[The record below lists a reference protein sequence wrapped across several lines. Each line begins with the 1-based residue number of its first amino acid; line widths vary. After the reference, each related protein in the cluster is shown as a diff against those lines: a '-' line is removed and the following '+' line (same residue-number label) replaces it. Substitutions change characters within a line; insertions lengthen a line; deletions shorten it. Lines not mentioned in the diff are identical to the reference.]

1 MLKSDM
7 NGFQSSSPDCPA
19 GSVCAIEG
27 LPPLPKGLT
36 GILNSSGG
44 SWREIEKVHSKRT
57 RIQADISKSRVSDA
71 LSRSKPASLDA
82 ALAVLRKEMETAKG
96 SRKVLASVDLNMK
109 KFASLTHSQTDLTLK
124 MKPLSVK
131 VVEVTLKLSLS
142 CVFLKEGK
150 ATDED
155 MQSLA
160 SLMSVKPTDI
170 GNLDDFNESDEEEDK
185 RTSTGMHLNT
195 AVQVSGKERTAA
207 GIHSRPESATVCNP
221 DLPSRP
227 PLPPTPSPSIPRTTP
242 SPALSRPP
250 RPPAQPQ
257 APPESHTDHNATALF
272 PPALP
277 KIFYPSPGSA
287 PVSFPRRLSGSEDP
301 LEGPVTSDCPQ
312 FKLPLAS
319 PSDPFISRSSFPPT
333 VVLKDSSRSHIFKP
347 KIVHMARPVSPT
359 PVAVLEQTSSL
370 CPATGTVPVPAQLNE
385 QKMGASPA
393 PFCGALNEPVT
404 TVPLLSTPDL
414 EALCETSSTS
424 KSLNKSP
431 SSSSALLSYL
441 LGKSLPAS
449 STPVILSSCTPAVAL
464 QGSDSLT
471 ASPFCSPPPSALPEL
486 PRELNTL
493 TEEDQTNPFLQDLI
507 TEGLKNS
514 EPSMEEHRSP
524 RTVCSISVA
533 NQPPPGVGAEPTRP
547 ARSLEPVAK
556 QSVEAQTL
564 EASEELD
571 IGTVPPPHRSFT
583 PPIPS
588 TSMPL
593 ESTYT
598 KVDREEN
605 LQEFIAEKPPLA
617 EEEPDFQAEDFDT
630 VFTTSQPIKYTVDR
644 HLGKETIVSK
654 EIQLIKAE
662 PGLDSELLM
671 QTSLVQT
678 SSMTDNNLVKHQEK
692 AQAELAGEVE
702 LKEET
707 TGQNVADDLLCAYL
721 NKSDEDKIMKHF
733 ASTVVIPTEQNIPNI
748 LPSTASQQQE
758 PEVGKR
764 SPLEKKQVE
773 EIPGSMWVEEIP
785 LSQNDNL
792 EKILAIEENVTEMDF
807 TQEVPPASEV
817 PNTNKIQDTAPLVL
831 DLSKQHPLIHL
842 QNLEF
847 NNCTSDQTTAAS
859 EPEEE
864 EPMVDESDSSSL
876 TQKSAESVSLA
887 QAEVPI
893 WSVLEDN
900 VKDLENQTRDEEI
913 YKHKTPRE
921 SPTEENVTEV
931 TSTKNLDAGENKAV
945 NQNDDELRQ
954 PDLILEEPTSEP
966 KPSIDLKPQPT
977 ETVAEKK
984 QEVNVKVSVAVRLRP
999 QLPEISPATKDNRT
1013 SLHLEALTPL
1023 TSTPPLDVES
1033 DTKDLKTQGTFETEN
1048 LLLATLE
1055 EKTIPEEDEDVS
1067 TAKTI
1072 PDKGNLDGGQLEQET
1087 SETKHKEPEDCSA
1100 SSISHYKHDQDVTRE
1115 IEPSTEE
1122 EKITEIEKSNDE
1134 VMLQT
1139 DRETVWTT
1147 EDEQKAEDVG
1157 LETEIAALG
1166 EETELGLEL
1175 DVGTDT
1181 NLEEHVSEQ
1190 GDVSGG
1196 IIRGIFGVLY
1206 KGYETVASILQ
1217 QPSSEETDV
1226 QDNGLVDNLDK
1237 NVVEILPP
1245 EPFCD
1250 TKECSSDSDSEED
1263 LIQDTEPIQDIS
1275 EIEPL
1280 GMSLVDCL
1288 KLAARETQSGEYV
1301 DFEAEGKRSSMNQSH
1316 ILTPLGDDKNW
1327 MEEVKTEFE
1336 FEANEHVVSQV
1347 EKDEDQLITTQG
1359 NLTSKEDMQSIIY
1372 VEIDPVRKEVDFKE
1386 IAIDESPAKNK
1397 RDERPPSETVRDR
1410 TKSGKTKA
1418 ADLMPLA
1425 LEEAIQEELEFEVG
1439 QEDLGTVWLA
1449 ELYMDRGLQEPILS
1463 PISQTREFT
1472 GIQIREPPQTAL
1484 PTEPQQ
1490 NIISIQTFKCPGE
1503 VVKLCKDES
1512 MQSAPPVPLQEVGPD
1527 DINQD
1532 TVSKAAYRHAV
1543 APQSTEKGT
1552 APLHLPKMTAAVNTD
1567 EIYEDFAEETRESNM
1582 SPFEGAV
1589 ADSETETN
1597 EMEKENSP
1605 VIAMAMAPSES
1616 VLATATETPEDL
1628 NIDEIVVS
1636 GKDVSPR
1643 SSVVPWPLPSPK
1655 FERHHETA
1663 KAKEILKETES
1674 SCLKDDDP
1682 SEESVLLAKFQ
1693 EMAEGDTPQPPAPAQ
1708 RTKKRLIP
1716 CESDFDLP
1724 PSPPLQLKT
1733 TIKSTEHEILPDVDQ
1748 DVCSKTEISGDEEI
1762 YLEQITVTCNEK
1774 TDNGHSQTSLVLLE
1788 ICRTPDAGSDE
1799 GQKEPNDTD
1808 VVNLF
1813 SNAQSNKQEQSE
1825 PLESMTVECQ
1835 DTADVMPTEQKTES
1849 LISETTGEPE
1859 KMEETDLNVDKSEET
1874 QIEQES
1880 PSPMQNKLSDSPQ
1893 KKESH
1898 IITPEAKS
1906 ETPSKRLDHV
1916 HVNRQNGQT
1925 AVDTSKKLVAP
1936 TRIKKKIPAPM
1947 DLTGV
1952 KALDESIKD
1961 GSARPGWEFANPLPS
1976 PGLVNSSLSLLEWCQ
1991 EITKNYKGIKITN
2004 FSTSWRNGMGFCS
2017 ILHHFHPELIDF
2029 KALEPH
2035 NIKQNNK
2042 KAFDGFA
2049 SLGISRLLEPS
2060 DMVLLSVPDR
2070 LIVMTYLCQIRT
2082 HFTGQ
2087 DLSVLQIEQNNSQS
2101 SYAVAE
2107 PNHGPDVHVAA
2118 KFCADRLQAGAL
2130 SGESNN
2136 RDRQGEDETET
2147 VANNGGLVPPP
2158 RTKRSGRM
2166 DEKSSKEASVSDTPV
2181 APPRSGAGSKGL
2193 AHLRDAD
2200 LVKKRRSRLRSESL
2214 DEIDSKERLQDTNQ
2228 YVLSELQALETEQK
2242 HIDSRAAI
2250 AEKRLRKLM
2259 ETGSNKD
2266 EEENLIQEWFTLVN
2280 KKNALIRRQDH
2291 LELLYE
2297 EQDLER
2303 RFELL
2308 NRELRAMMAIEDW
2321 QKTQAQQHREQL
2333 LLQELV
2339 SLVNKRDE
2347 LVRDMDAKERG
2358 AVEEDERL
2366 EQGLE
2371 ARRRKFSNK
2380 ENDYLF
2386 KLLLIG
2392 DSGVGKSCILL
2403 RFADDTYT
2411 ESFISTIGV
2420 DFKIR
2425 TIELD
2430 GKTIKLQIW
2439 DTAGQERFRTI
2450 TSSYYRGAH
2459 GIIVVYDVTD
2469 QESYNN
2475 VKQWLK
2481 EIDRYASENV
2491 NKLLVGNK
2499 CDLTTKKV
2507 VDYTTAK
2514 EFADS
2519 LGIPFLETSAKN
2531 ATNVEQAFMTMA
2543 EEIKKRMRP
2552 GSSGGSEKPDLKIES
2567 TPVQQSGGGCC

>member
-1 MLKSDM
+1 MTSVWKRLQRVGKKATK
-7 NGFQSSSPDCPA
+7 FQFVASYQELVVECTKKWQPDKLRVVWTRRNRRICSKLHAWQPGIKNPYRGMVVWPVPENVDITVTLFRDPHA
-19 GSVCAIEG
+19 DEFEDKDWTFVIE
-27 LPPLPKGLT
+27 
-36 GILNSSGG
+36 N
-44 SWREIEKVHSKRT
+44 
-57 RIQADISKSRVSDA
+57 
-71 LSRSKPASLDA
+71 
-82 ALAVLRKEMETAKG
+82 ETAKG

-185 RTSTGMHLNT
+185 RSSTGMHLNT
-195 AVQVSGKERTAA
+195 AVQASHPLLRSTRSQDKRSASLKSPSTIVSGKERTAA
-207 GIHSRPESATVCNP
+207 GILSRPVSATVCNP

-227 PLPPTPSPSIPRTTP
+227 PLPTPPSPSIPRTAP

-250 RPPAQPQ
+250 PPPPPAQPQ
-257 APPESHTDHNATALF
+257 APPESHTDHNASALF

-277 KIFYPSPGSA
+277 KIFHPSPGSA

-301 LEGPVTSDCPQ
+301 LEGPVTSDCPLLT
-312 FKLPLAS
+312 LPLAS
-319 PSDPFISRSSFPPT
+319 PSDPFLSRSSSPPT
-333 VVLKDSSRSHIFKP
+333 VVLIDSSRSHLFKP

-359 PVAVLEQTSSL
+359 PVACLEQTSFL
-370 CPATGTVPVPAQLNE
+370 CPATGTVPVSGQLNE
-385 QKMGASPA
+385 QKTGASPA

-414 EALCETSSTS
+414 EALCGTSSPT
-424 KSLNKSP
+424 KSLNKSS

-441 LGKSLPAS
+441 ISKSLPAS
-449 STPVILSSCTPAVAL
+449 STPVILSSCTPAVDL
-464 QGSDSLT
+464 QASDSLT
-471 ASPFCSPPPSALPEL
+471 ASPFCSLPPSPALPEL

-493 TEEDQTNPFLQDLI
+493 TEEDQTNPFLLELI
-507 TEGLKNS
+507 TEGPKNS

-524 RTVCSISVA
+524 RTVCSISLA
-533 NQPPPGVGAEPTRP
+533 NQQPHGPGAEPTR
-547 ARSLEPVAK
+547 AVRSLEPVAK

-571 IGTVPPPHRSFT
+571 IGTVPPPHPSFT
-583 PPIPS
+583 PSIPS

-598 KVDREEN
+598 KDNREDN

-630 VFTTSQPIKYTVDR
+630 VFTTSQPIKDTVDR
-644 HLGKETIVSK
+644 HLGKETLVSK
-654 EIQLIKAE
+654 EIQVIKAE
-662 PGLDSELLM
+662 LGLDSELPM
-671 QTSLVQT
+671 QTSLIQT

-692 AQAELAGEVE
+692 AQAESAGEVE
-702 LKEET
+702 QET
-707 TGQNVADDLLCAYL
+707 TGQNVEDDLLCAYL

-733 ASTVVIPTEQNIPNI
+733 ASTMVIPTEQNIPNI
-748 LPSTASQQQE
+748 DPHQPSTAPQQQE
-758 PEVGKR
+758 PEVEKC

-773 EIPGSMWVEEIP
+773 EIPASMWVEEIP

-807 TQEVPPASEV
+807 TQDVPPASEG
-817 PNTNKIQDTAPLVL
+817 PSTNKIKDTAPLVL
-831 DLSKQHPLIHL
+831 DLSKQHPSIHF

-847 NNCTSDQTTAAS
+847 NNCTSEQSTPAS

-864 EPMVDESDSSSL
+864 EPMVDESDSSAL
-876 TQKSAESVSLA
+876 TPKSAESISLA

-893 WSVLEDN
+893 WSALEDN
-900 VKDLENQTRDEEI
+900 VKDLENQARDEEI
-913 YKHKTPRE
+913 YKHKTPHE

-931 TSTKNLDAGENKAV
+931 TSTKNLDAGENKAD
-945 NQNDDELRQ
+945 NQIDDELRQ
-954 PDLILEEPTSEP
+954 PDLILEDTISQPR
-966 KPSIDLKPQPT
+966 PSIDLKPLPT
-977 ETVAEKK
+977 ETVEEKK
-984 QEVNVKVSVAVRLRP
+984 HEVNVKVSVAVRLRP
-999 QLPEISPATKDNRT
+999 QLPEISPAPKDNRT

-1023 TSTPPLDVES
+1023 TPNPPLDVGS
-1033 DTKDLKTQGTFETEN
+1033 DAKDLKTQGTFETEN
-1048 LLLATLE
+1048 LLWVTLE
-1055 EKTIPEEDEDVS
+1055 EKTKLEEDEDVS
-1067 TAKTI
+1067 TAKTM
-1072 PDKGNLDGGQLEQET
+1072 PNKGNLDGGQVEQET
-1087 SETKHKEPEDCSA
+1087 SETKQEEPEDCSA
-1100 SSISHYKHDQDVTRE
+1100 SSISQHKQDQDVTRE

-1122 EKITEIEKSNDE
+1122 EKITVIEKSNDE

-1157 LETEIAALG
+1157 LETEGAALG

-1181 NLEEHVSEQ
+1181 NLEERVSEQ
-1190 GDVSGG
+1190 EDVSGG

-1206 KGYETVASILQ
+1206 K
-1217 QPSSEETDV
+1217 
-1226 QDNGLVDNLDK
+1226 
-1237 NVVEILPP
+1237 
-1245 EPFCD
+1245 
-1250 TKECSSDSDSEED
+1250 
-1263 LIQDTEPIQDIS
+1263 
-1275 EIEPL
+1275 
-1280 GMSLVDCL
+1280 
-1288 KLAARETQSGEYV
+1288 
-1301 DFEAEGKRSSMNQSH
+1301 
-1316 ILTPLGDDKNW
+1316 
-1327 MEEVKTEFE
+1327 
-1336 FEANEHVVSQV
+1336 
-1347 EKDEDQLITTQG
+1347 
-1359 NLTSKEDMQSIIY
+1359 
-1372 VEIDPVRKEVDFKE
+1372 
-1386 IAIDESPAKNK
+1386 
-1397 RDERPPSETVRDR
+1397 
-1410 TKSGKTKA
+1410 
-1418 ADLMPLA
+1418 
-1425 LEEAIQEELEFEVG
+1425 
-1439 QEDLGTVWLA
+1439 
-1449 ELYMDRGLQEPILS
+1449 GLQEPILS

-1472 GIQIREPPQTAL
+1472 GIQIPKPPQTAL

-1490 NIISIQTFKCPGE
+1490 NIISMQTFKSPSE
-1503 VVKLCKDES
+1503 VVKLCKDKS

-1527 DINQD
+1527 DINKD
-1532 TVSKAAYRHAV
+1532 TVSTAANRHAV

-1552 APLHLPKMTAAVNTD
+1552 APLHLPKMTATVNTD
-1567 EIYEDFAEETRESNM
+1567 EIYEDVTEETRESNI

-1589 ADSETETN
+1589 ADNETETN
-1597 EMEKENSP
+1597 ETEKESSP

-1616 VLATATETPEDL
+1616 ILATAMETPEDI

-1655 FERHHETA
+1655 FERQHEIA
-1663 KAKEILKETES
+1663 KATEVFKETES

-1682 SEESVLLAKFQ
+1682 SEESALLAKFV
-1693 EMAEGDTPQPPAPAQ
+1693 EMAEEDTPQPPPSAPAH

-1733 TIKSTEHEILPDVDQ
+1733 TIKSTEHEILADVDQ
-1748 DVCSKTEISGDEEI
+1748 DVCKKTEISGDEEI
-1762 YLEQITVTCNEK
+1762 SSEQITVTCNEK
-1774 TDNGHSQTSLVLLE
+1774 TDNVQSQTSSVLLE
-1788 ICRTPDAGSDE
+1788 ICRTPDAGSED

-1808 VVNLF
+1808 VVNLL
-1813 SNAQSNKQEQSE
+1813 SNVQSNEHEQSE
-1825 PLESMTVECQ
+1825 TLECMTVECQ
-1835 DTADVMPTEQKTES
+1835 DSADVMPTEQKTES

-1859 KMEETDLNVDKSEET
+1859 KMEETELSVDKSEET

-1906 ETPSKRLDHV
+1906 ETPSKRPDHV
-1916 HVNRQNGQT
+1916 HVNGQT
-1925 AVDTSKKLVAP
+1925 AVETPKKLVAP
-1936 TRIKKKIPAPM
+1936 TRIKKKIPVPM

-1952 KALDESIKD
+1952 KAIDESNKD
-1961 GSARPGWEFANPLPS
+1961 GSAGFAWEFANPLPS
-1976 PGLVNSSLSLLEWCQ
+1976 PGLVTSSLSLLEWCQ

-2004 FSTSWRNGMGFCS
+2004 FSTSWRNGMGFCA

-2107 PNHGPDVHVAA
+2107 PNHGPDAHVAA

-2130 SGESNN
+2130 SRESNN
-2136 RDRQGEDETET
+2136 RDRHGEDETET
-2147 VANNGGLVPPP
+2147 VAKPNGGLVPPP

-2166 DEKSSKEASVSDTPV
+2166 DEKSSKEASVRDTPV
-2181 APPRSGAGSKGL
+2181 APPRSAAGSKGL

-2214 DEIDSKERLQDTNQ
+2214 DEIDSKEIGDGEPTDEATKAARESDEPNEVTKDGKPAEKDTMRLQDTNQ

-2366 EQGLE
+2366 ERGLE
-2371 ARRRKFSNK
+2371 ERRRKFSNREK
-2380 ENDYLF
+2380 C
-2386 KLLLIG
+2386 
-2392 DSGVGKSCILL
+2392 V
-2403 RFADDTYT
+2403 
-2411 ESFISTIGV
+2411 
-2420 DFKIR
+2420 
-2425 TIELD
+2425 
-2430 GKTIKLQIW
+2430 LQ
-2439 DTAGQERFRTI
+2439 
-2450 TSSYYRGAH
+2450 
-2459 GIIVVYDVTD
+2459 
-2469 QESYNN
+2469 
-2475 VKQWLK
+2475 
-2481 EIDRYASENV
+2481 
-2491 NKLLVGNK
+2491 
-2499 CDLTTKKV
+2499 
-2507 VDYTTAK
+2507 
-2514 EFADS
+2514 
-2519 LGIPFLETSAKN
+2519 
-2531 ATNVEQAFMTMA
+2531 
-2543 EEIKKRMRP
+2543 
-2552 GSSGGSEKPDLKIES
+2552 
-2567 TPVQQSGGGCC
+2567 

>member
-1 MLKSDM
+1 MTSVWKRLQRVGKKATK
-7 NGFQSSSPDCPA
+7 FQFVASYQELVVECTKKWQPDKLRVVWTRRNRRICSKLHAWQPGIKNPYRGMVVWPVPENVDITVTLFRDPHA
-19 GSVCAIEG
+19 DEFEDKDWTFVIE
-27 LPPLPKGLT
+27 
-36 GILNSSGG
+36 N
-44 SWREIEKVHSKRT
+44 
-57 RIQADISKSRVSDA
+57 
-71 LSRSKPASLDA
+71 
-82 ALAVLRKEMETAKG
+82 ETAKG

-185 RTSTGMHLNT
+185 RSSTGMHLNT
-195 AVQVSGKERTAA
+195 AVQASHPLLRSTRSQDKRSASLKSPSTIVSGKERTAA
-207 GIHSRPESATVCNP
+207 GILSRPVSATVCNP

-227 PLPPTPSPSIPRTTP
+227 PLPTPPSPSIPRTAP

-250 RPPAQPQ
+250 PPPPPAQPQ
-257 APPESHTDHNATALF
+257 APPESHTDHNASALF

-277 KIFYPSPGSA
+277 KIFHPSPGSA

-301 LEGPVTSDCPQ
+301 LEGPVTSDCPLLT
-312 FKLPLAS
+312 LPLAS
-319 PSDPFISRSSFPPT
+319 PSDPFLSRSSSPPT
-333 VVLKDSSRSHIFKP
+333 VVLIDSSRSHLFKP

-359 PVAVLEQTSSL
+359 PVACLEQTSFL
-370 CPATGTVPVPAQLNE
+370 CPATGTVPVSGQLNE
-385 QKMGASPA
+385 QKTGASPA

-414 EALCETSSTS
+414 EALCGTSSPT
-424 KSLNKSP
+424 KSLNKSS

-441 LGKSLPAS
+441 ISKSLPAS
-449 STPVILSSCTPAVAL
+449 STPVILSSCTPAVDL
-464 QGSDSLT
+464 QASDSLT
-471 ASPFCSPPPSALPEL
+471 ASPFCSLPPSPALPEL

-493 TEEDQTNPFLQDLI
+493 TEEDQTNPFLLELI
-507 TEGLKNS
+507 TEGPKNS

-524 RTVCSISVA
+524 RTVCSISLA
-533 NQPPPGVGAEPTRP
+533 NQQPHGPGAEPTR
-547 ARSLEPVAK
+547 AVRSLEPVAK

-571 IGTVPPPHRSFT
+571 IGTVPPPHPSFT
-583 PPIPS
+583 PSIPS

-598 KVDREEN
+598 KDNREDN

-630 VFTTSQPIKYTVDR
+630 VFTTSQPIKDTVDR
-644 HLGKETIVSK
+644 HLGKETLVSK
-654 EIQLIKAE
+654 EIQVIKAE
-662 PGLDSELLM
+662 LGLDSELPM
-671 QTSLVQT
+671 QTSLIQT

-692 AQAELAGEVE
+692 AQAESAGEVE
-702 LKEET
+702 QET
-707 TGQNVADDLLCAYL
+707 TGQNVEDDLLCAYL

-733 ASTVVIPTEQNIPNI
+733 ASTMVIPTEQNIPNI
-748 LPSTASQQQE
+748 DPHQPSTAPQQQE
-758 PEVGKR
+758 PEVEKC

-773 EIPGSMWVEEIP
+773 EIPASMWVEEIP

-807 TQEVPPASEV
+807 TQDVPPASEG
-817 PNTNKIQDTAPLVL
+817 PSTNKIKDTAPLVL
-831 DLSKQHPLIHL
+831 DLSKQHPSIHF

-847 NNCTSDQTTAAS
+847 NNCTSEQSTPAS

-864 EPMVDESDSSSL
+864 EPMVDESDSSAL
-876 TQKSAESVSLA
+876 TPKSAESISLA

-893 WSVLEDN
+893 WSALEDN
-900 VKDLENQTRDEEI
+900 VKDLENQARDEEI
-913 YKHKTPRE
+913 YKHKTPHE

-931 TSTKNLDAGENKAV
+931 TSTKNLDA
-945 NQNDDELRQ
+945 
-954 PDLILEEPTSEP
+954 
-966 KPSIDLKPQPT
+966 
-977 ETVAEKK
+977 
-984 QEVNVKVSVAVRLRP
+984 
-999 QLPEISPATKDNRT
+999 
-1013 SLHLEALTPL
+1013 
-1023 TSTPPLDVES
+1023 
-1033 DTKDLKTQGTFETEN
+1033 
-1048 LLLATLE
+1048 
-1055 EKTIPEEDEDVS
+1055 
-1067 TAKTI
+1067 
-1072 PDKGNLDGGQLEQET
+1072 
-1087 SETKHKEPEDCSA
+1087 
-1100 SSISHYKHDQDVTRE
+1100 
-1115 IEPSTEE
+1115 
-1122 EKITEIEKSNDE
+1122 
-1134 VMLQT
+1134 
-1139 DRETVWTT
+1139 
-1147 EDEQKAEDVG
+1147 
-1157 LETEIAALG
+1157 
-1166 EETELGLEL
+1166 
-1175 DVGTDT
+1175 
-1181 NLEEHVSEQ
+1181 
-1190 GDVSGG
+1190 
-1196 IIRGIFGVLY
+1196 
-1206 KGYETVASILQ
+1206 
-1217 QPSSEETDV
+1217 
-1226 QDNGLVDNLDK
+1226 
-1237 NVVEILPP
+1237 
-1245 EPFCD
+1245 
-1250 TKECSSDSDSEED
+1250 
-1263 LIQDTEPIQDIS
+1263 
-1275 EIEPL
+1275 
-1280 GMSLVDCL
+1280 
-1288 KLAARETQSGEYV
+1288 
-1301 DFEAEGKRSSMNQSH
+1301 
-1316 ILTPLGDDKNW
+1316 
-1327 MEEVKTEFE
+1327 
-1336 FEANEHVVSQV
+1336 
-1347 EKDEDQLITTQG
+1347 
-1359 NLTSKEDMQSIIY
+1359 
-1372 VEIDPVRKEVDFKE
+1372 
-1386 IAIDESPAKNK
+1386 
-1397 RDERPPSETVRDR
+1397 
-1410 TKSGKTKA
+1410 
-1418 ADLMPLA
+1418 
-1425 LEEAIQEELEFEVG
+1425 
-1439 QEDLGTVWLA
+1439 
-1449 ELYMDRGLQEPILS
+1449 GLQEPILS

-1472 GIQIREPPQTAL
+1472 GIQIPKPPQTAL

-1490 NIISIQTFKCPGE
+1490 NIISMQTFKSPSE
-1503 VVKLCKDES
+1503 VVKLCKDKS

-1527 DINQD
+1527 DINKD
-1532 TVSKAAYRHAV
+1532 TVSTAANRHAV

-1552 APLHLPKMTAAVNTD
+1552 APLHLPKMTATVNTD
-1567 EIYEDFAEETRESNM
+1567 EIYEDVTEETRESNI

-1589 ADSETETN
+1589 ADNETETN
-1597 EMEKENSP
+1597 ETEKESSP

-1616 VLATATETPEDL
+1616 ILATAMETPEDI

-1655 FERHHETA
+1655 FERQHEIA
-1663 KAKEILKETES
+1663 KATEVFKETES

-1682 SEESVLLAKFQ
+1682 SEESALLAKFV
-1693 EMAEGDTPQPPAPAQ
+1693 EMAEEDTPQPPPSAPAH

-1733 TIKSTEHEILPDVDQ
+1733 TIKSTEHEILADVDQ
-1748 DVCSKTEISGDEEI
+1748 DVCKKTEISGDEEI
-1762 YLEQITVTCNEK
+1762 SSEQITVTCNEK
-1774 TDNGHSQTSLVLLE
+1774 TDNVQSQTSSVLLE
-1788 ICRTPDAGSDE
+1788 ICRTPDAGSED

-1808 VVNLF
+1808 VVNLL
-1813 SNAQSNKQEQSE
+1813 SNVQSNEHEQSE
-1825 PLESMTVECQ
+1825 TLECMTVECQ
-1835 DTADVMPTEQKTES
+1835 DSADVMPTEQKTES

-1859 KMEETDLNVDKSEET
+1859 KMEETELSVDKSEET

-1906 ETPSKRLDHV
+1906 ETPSKRPDHV
-1916 HVNRQNGQT
+1916 HVNGQT
-1925 AVDTSKKLVAP
+1925 AVETPKKLVAP
-1936 TRIKKKIPAPM
+1936 TRIKKKIPVPM

-1952 KALDESIKD
+1952 KAIDESNKD
-1961 GSARPGWEFANPLPS
+1961 GSAGFAWEFANPLPS
-1976 PGLVNSSLSLLEWCQ
+1976 PGLVTSSLSLLEWCQ

-2004 FSTSWRNGMGFCS
+2004 FSTSWRNGMGFCA

-2107 PNHGPDVHVAA
+2107 PNHGPDAHVAA

-2130 SGESNN
+2130 SRESNN
-2136 RDRQGEDETET
+2136 RDRHGEDETET
-2147 VANNGGLVPPP
+2147 VAKPNGGLVPPP

-2166 DEKSSKEASVSDTPV
+2166 DEKSSKEASVRDTPV
-2181 APPRSGAGSKGL
+2181 APPRSAAGSKGL

-2214 DEIDSKERLQDTNQ
+2214 DEIDSKEIGDGEPTDEATKAARESDEPNEVTKDGKPAEKDTMRLQDTNQ

-2366 EQGLE
+2366 ERGLE
-2371 ARRRKFSNK
+2371 ERRRKFSNREK
-2380 ENDYLF
+2380 C
-2386 KLLLIG
+2386 
-2392 DSGVGKSCILL
+2392 V
-2403 RFADDTYT
+2403 
-2411 ESFISTIGV
+2411 
-2420 DFKIR
+2420 
-2425 TIELD
+2425 
-2430 GKTIKLQIW
+2430 LQ
-2439 DTAGQERFRTI
+2439 
-2450 TSSYYRGAH
+2450 
-2459 GIIVVYDVTD
+2459 
-2469 QESYNN
+2469 
-2475 VKQWLK
+2475 
-2481 EIDRYASENV
+2481 
-2491 NKLLVGNK
+2491 
-2499 CDLTTKKV
+2499 
-2507 VDYTTAK
+2507 
-2514 EFADS
+2514 
-2519 LGIPFLETSAKN
+2519 
-2531 ATNVEQAFMTMA
+2531 
-2543 EEIKKRMRP
+2543 
-2552 GSSGGSEKPDLKIES
+2552 
-2567 TPVQQSGGGCC
+2567 

>member
-1 MLKSDM
+1 MTSVWKRLQRVGKKATK
-7 NGFQSSSPDCPA
+7 FQFVASYQELVVECTKKWQPDKLRVVWTRRNRRICSKLHAWQPGIKNPYRGMVVWPVPENVDITVTLFRDPHA
-19 GSVCAIEG
+19 DEFEDKDWTFVIE
-27 LPPLPKGLT
+27 
-36 GILNSSGG
+36 N
-44 SWREIEKVHSKRT
+44 
-57 RIQADISKSRVSDA
+57 
-71 LSRSKPASLDA
+71 
-82 ALAVLRKEMETAKG
+82 ETAKG

-185 RTSTGMHLNT
+185 RSSTGMHLNT
-195 AVQVSGKERTAA
+195 AVQ
-207 GIHSRPESATVCNP
+207 
-221 DLPSRP
+221 
-227 PLPPTPSPSIPRTTP
+227 
-242 SPALSRPP
+242 
-250 RPPAQPQ
+250 
-257 APPESHTDHNATALF
+257 
-272 PPALP
+272 
-277 KIFYPSPGSA
+277 A

-301 LEGPVTSDCPQ
+301 LEGPVTSDCPLLT
-312 FKLPLAS
+312 LPLAS
-319 PSDPFISRSSFPPT
+319 PSDPFLSRSSSPPT
-333 VVLKDSSRSHIFKP
+333 VVLIDSSRSHLFKP

-359 PVAVLEQTSSL
+359 PVACLEQTSFL
-370 CPATGTVPVPAQLNE
+370 CPATGTVPVSGQLNE
-385 QKMGASPA
+385 QKTGASPA

-414 EALCETSSTS
+414 EALCGTSSPT
-424 KSLNKSP
+424 KSLNKSS

-441 LGKSLPAS
+441 ISKSLPAS
-449 STPVILSSCTPAVAL
+449 STPVILSSCTPAVDL
-464 QGSDSLT
+464 QASDSLT
-471 ASPFCSPPPSALPEL
+471 ASPFCSLPPSPALPEL

-493 TEEDQTNPFLQDLI
+493 TEEDQTNPFLLELI
-507 TEGLKNS
+507 TEGPKNS

-524 RTVCSISVA
+524 RTVCSISLA
-533 NQPPPGVGAEPTRP
+533 NQQPHGPGAEPTR
-547 ARSLEPVAK
+547 AVRSLEPVAK

-571 IGTVPPPHRSFT
+571 IGTVPPPHPSFT
-583 PPIPS
+583 PSIPS

-598 KVDREEN
+598 KDNREDN

-630 VFTTSQPIKYTVDR
+630 VFTTSQPIKDTVDR
-644 HLGKETIVSK
+644 HLGKETLVSK
-654 EIQLIKAE
+654 EIQVIKAE
-662 PGLDSELLM
+662 LGLDSELPM
-671 QTSLVQT
+671 QTSLIQT

-692 AQAELAGEVE
+692 AQAESAGEVE
-702 LKEET
+702 QET
-707 TGQNVADDLLCAYL
+707 TGQNVEDDLLCAYL

-733 ASTVVIPTEQNIPNI
+733 ASTMVIPTEQNIPNI
-748 LPSTASQQQE
+748 DPHQPSTAPQQQE
-758 PEVGKR
+758 PEVEKC

-773 EIPGSMWVEEIP
+773 EIPASMWVEEIP

-807 TQEVPPASEV
+807 TQDVPPASEG
-817 PNTNKIQDTAPLVL
+817 PSTNKIKDTAPLVL
-831 DLSKQHPLIHL
+831 DLSKQHPSIHF

-847 NNCTSDQTTAAS
+847 NNCTSEQSTPAS

-864 EPMVDESDSSSL
+864 EPMVDESDSSAL
-876 TQKSAESVSLA
+876 TPKSAESISLA

-893 WSVLEDN
+893 WSALEDN
-900 VKDLENQTRDEEI
+900 VKDLENQARDEEI
-913 YKHKTPRE
+913 YKHKTPHE

-931 TSTKNLDAGENKAV
+931 TSTKNLDAGENKAD
-945 NQNDDELRQ
+945 NQIDDELRQ
-954 PDLILEEPTSEP
+954 PDLILEDTISQPR
-966 KPSIDLKPQPT
+966 PSIDLKPLPT
-977 ETVAEKK
+977 ETVEEKK
-984 QEVNVKVSVAVRLRP
+984 HEVNVKVSVAVRLRP
-999 QLPEISPATKDNRT
+999 QLPEISPAPKDNRT

-1023 TSTPPLDVES
+1023 TPNPPLDVGS
-1033 DTKDLKTQGTFETEN
+1033 DAKDLKTQGTFETEN
-1048 LLLATLE
+1048 LLWVTLE
-1055 EKTIPEEDEDVS
+1055 EKTKLEEDEDVS
-1067 TAKTI
+1067 TAKTM
-1072 PDKGNLDGGQLEQET
+1072 PNKGNLDGGQVEQET
-1087 SETKHKEPEDCSA
+1087 SETKQEEPEDCSA
-1100 SSISHYKHDQDVTRE
+1100 SSISQHKQDQDVTRE

-1122 EKITEIEKSNDE
+1122 EKITVIEKSNDE

-1157 LETEIAALG
+1157 LETEGAALG

-1181 NLEEHVSEQ
+1181 NLEERVSEQ
-1190 GDVSGG
+1190 EDVSGG

-1206 KGYETVASILQ
+1206 KGYETVACILQ
-1217 QPSSEETDV
+1217 QPSSAETDV
-1226 QDNGLVDNLDK
+1226 QDDGLVDNLAK
-1237 NVVEILPP
+1237 NGVEILPP

-1250 TKECSSDSDSEED
+1250 TKECSSDSDSKED

-1301 DFEAEGKRSSMNQSH
+1301 DFDAEGKRSNMNQSH
-1316 ILTPLGDDKNW
+1316 ILTPLGDDKHR

-1359 NLTSKEDMQSIIY
+1359 NLTSKEDIQSIIY
-1372 VEIDPVRKEVDFKE
+1372 VEIDPVLKEVDFKE
-1386 IAIDESPAKNK
+1386 IAIDESPDKNK
-1397 RDERPPSETVRDR
+1397 CDERPPSKTVRDQ
-1410 TKSGKTKA
+1410 TNSGKTKA

-1425 LEEAIQEELEFEVG
+1425 LEEAIQEELVFEVG

-1449 ELYMDRGLQEPILS
+1449 ELYMDGGLQEPILS

-1472 GIQIREPPQTAL
+1472 GIQIPKPPQTAL

-1490 NIISIQTFKCPGE
+1490 NIISMQTFKSPSE
-1503 VVKLCKDES
+1503 VVKLCKDKS

-1527 DINQD
+1527 DINKD
-1532 TVSKAAYRHAV
+1532 TVSTAANRHAV

-1552 APLHLPKMTAAVNTD
+1552 APLHLPKMTATVNTD
-1567 EIYEDFAEETRESNM
+1567 EIYEDVTEETRESNI

-1589 ADSETETN
+1589 ADNETETN
-1597 EMEKENSP
+1597 ETEKESSP

-1616 VLATATETPEDL
+1616 ILATAMETPEDI

-1655 FERHHETA
+1655 FERQHEIA
-1663 KAKEILKETES
+1663 KATEVFKETES

-1682 SEESVLLAKFQ
+1682 SEESALLAKFV
-1693 EMAEGDTPQPPAPAQ
+1693 EMAEEDTPQPPPSAPAH

-1733 TIKSTEHEILPDVDQ
+1733 TIKSTEHEILADVDQ
-1748 DVCSKTEISGDEEI
+1748 DVCKKTEISGDEEI
-1762 YLEQITVTCNEK
+1762 SSEQITVTCNEK
-1774 TDNGHSQTSLVLLE
+1774 TDNVQSQTSSVLLE
-1788 ICRTPDAGSDE
+1788 ICRTPDAGSED

-1808 VVNLF
+1808 VVNLL
-1813 SNAQSNKQEQSE
+1813 SNVQSNEHEQSE
-1825 PLESMTVECQ
+1825 TLECMTVECQ
-1835 DTADVMPTEQKTES
+1835 DSADVMPTEQKTES

-1859 KMEETDLNVDKSEET
+1859 KMEETELSVDKSEET

-1906 ETPSKRLDHV
+1906 ETPSKRPDHV
-1916 HVNRQNGQT
+1916 HVNGQT
-1925 AVDTSKKLVAP
+1925 AVETPKKLVAP
-1936 TRIKKKIPAPM
+1936 TRIKKKIPVPM

-1952 KALDESIKD
+1952 KAIDESNKD
-1961 GSARPGWEFANPLPS
+1961 GSAGFAWEFANPLPS
-1976 PGLVNSSLSLLEWCQ
+1976 PGLVTSSLSLLEWCQ

-2004 FSTSWRNGMGFCS
+2004 FSTSWRNGMGFCA

-2107 PNHGPDVHVAA
+2107 PNHGPDAHVAA

-2130 SGESNN
+2130 SRESNN
-2136 RDRQGEDETET
+2136 RDRHGEDETET
-2147 VANNGGLVPPP
+2147 VAKPNGGLVPPP

-2166 DEKSSKEASVSDTPV
+2166 DEKSSKEASVRDTPV
-2181 APPRSGAGSKGL
+2181 APPRSAAGSKGL

-2214 DEIDSKERLQDTNQ
+2214 DEIDSKEIGDGEPTDEATKAARESDEPNEVTKDGKPAEKDTMRLQDTNQ

-2366 EQGLE
+2366 ERGLE
-2371 ARRRKFSNK
+2371 ERRRKFSNREK
-2380 ENDYLF
+2380 C
-2386 KLLLIG
+2386 
-2392 DSGVGKSCILL
+2392 V
-2403 RFADDTYT
+2403 
-2411 ESFISTIGV
+2411 
-2420 DFKIR
+2420 
-2425 TIELD
+2425 
-2430 GKTIKLQIW
+2430 LQ
-2439 DTAGQERFRTI
+2439 
-2450 TSSYYRGAH
+2450 
-2459 GIIVVYDVTD
+2459 
-2469 QESYNN
+2469 
-2475 VKQWLK
+2475 
-2481 EIDRYASENV
+2481 
-2491 NKLLVGNK
+2491 
-2499 CDLTTKKV
+2499 
-2507 VDYTTAK
+2507 
-2514 EFADS
+2514 
-2519 LGIPFLETSAKN
+2519 
-2531 ATNVEQAFMTMA
+2531 
-2543 EEIKKRMRP
+2543 
-2552 GSSGGSEKPDLKIES
+2552 
-2567 TPVQQSGGGCC
+2567 